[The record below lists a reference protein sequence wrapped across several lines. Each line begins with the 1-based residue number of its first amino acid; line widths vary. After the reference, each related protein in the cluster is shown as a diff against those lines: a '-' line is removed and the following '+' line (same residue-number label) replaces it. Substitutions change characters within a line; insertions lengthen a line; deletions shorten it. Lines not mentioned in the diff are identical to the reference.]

1 MKPMP
6 LIDHIAADKLIHLR
20 EARGL
25 SPEGL
30 SLAIK
35 RAAPDAAWRERG
47 AVDAHT
53 IRRIE
58 RRGHVPSPR
67 VRFVLA
73 QFFDIEPGE
82 IWAPHNRRLAA

>member
-1 MKPMP
+1 M
-6 LIDHIAADKLIHLR
+6 IDHRAAARLVEER
-20 EARGL
+20 ELRGL

-35 RAAPDAAWRERG
+35 RASRNAPWGERG

-58 RRGHVPSPR
+58 RDGHVPSER
-67 VRFVLA
+67 IRFVIA
-73 QFFDIEPGE
+73 SFFGHLPHE
-82 IWAPHNRRLAA
+82 IWEPRNRRLVEV